1 MSKQYICERIGD
13 TMWPLGQYER
23 LVYEIKRRENNEI
36 PVIFGLLVADFHQ
49 QKCKE
54 YILNYIERF
63 DYKSDQYIN
72 FYLPGYLEEDLFNND
87 EKITIKQKDFYF
99 NRDTYLNFLDK
110 LEVDFKIDYPYNP
123 VLILMEYDRGNFNRT
138 KRIIIELDSNGSDI
152 KQVGEMFE
160 RIFEIAKEVVSIN
173 DFSKSL
179 MKDGLKKGLLDK
191 IIEGIDISYITA
203 IYKNTKEINKYR
215 IKSVN

>member
-1 MSKQYICERIGD
+1 
-13 TMWPLGQYER
+13 MWPLGQYER
-23 LVYEIKRRENNEI
+23 LVYEIRRRENNEI

>member
-1 MSKQYICERIGD
+1 VYKKSIKTIGD

-23 LVYEIKRRENNEI
+23 LVHEIKRRENNDI
-36 PVIFGLLVADFHQ
+36 PVTFGLLVADFHQ

-54 YILNYIERF
+54 YILNYIGRF

-72 FYLPGYLEEDLFNND
+72 FYLPGYLEEDYFNKN

-99 NRDTYLNFLDK
+99 NREIYLNFIDK
-110 LEVDFKIDYPYNP
+110 LEMDFGIDFPYNP
-123 VLILMEYDRGNFNRT
+123 VLILMEYDSGNFNMT
-138 KRIIIELDSNGSDI
+138 KRIVIELDSNGSDI

-160 RIFEIAKEVVSIN
+160 RIFKIAKEIVSIN

-179 MKDGLKKGLLDK
+179 MKDGFKGGLLDK
-191 IIEGIDISYITA
+191 IIEGIDISYLTA
-203 IYKNTKEINKYR
+203 IYNKTKEVIKYR
-215 IKSVN
+215 IKSAN

>member
-1 MSKQYICERIGD
+1 
-13 TMWPLGQYER
+13 MWPLGQYER
-23 LVYEIKRRENNEI
+23 LVHEIKRRENNDI
-36 PVIFGLLVADFHQ
+36 PVTFGLLVADYHQ

-72 FYLPGYLEEDLFNND
+72 FYLPGYLEEDLFNKN

-99 NRDTYLNFLDK
+99 NRDIYLNFLDK
-110 LEVDFKIDYPYNP
+110 LEADFEIDYPYNP

-152 KQVGEMFE
+152 QQVGEMFE
-160 RIFEIAKEVVSIN
+160 RIFKIAKEVVSIK
-173 DFSKSL
+173 DFSNSL
-179 MKDGLKKGLLDK
+179 MKDGLKEGLLDK

-203 IYKNTKEINKYR
+203 IYKNTKEIIKYR
-215 IKSVN
+215 IKSVS

>member
-23 LVYEIKRRENNEI
+23 LVYEIRRRENNEI

>member
-1 MSKQYICERIGD
+1 
-13 TMWPLGQYER
+13 MWPLGQYER

>member
-1 MSKQYICERIGD
+1 
-13 TMWPLGQYER
+13 MWPLGQYER

-215 IKSVN
+215 IKSVK